1 MRVVIWVLLI
11 VFVLL
16 LVGNMLS
23 GDSSNKGS
31 TYSTRGT
38 ASPIIACY
46 RRGVAYFKEIGSYP
60 TLSDG
65 RAAKLVASERCN
77 RSTTAF

>member
-46 RRGVAYFKEIGSYP
+46 RRGVAYFKEI
-60 TLSDG
+60 DG
-65 RAAKLVASERCN
+65 GLNGWTQHSNLWAEMECWI
-77 RSTTAF
+77 